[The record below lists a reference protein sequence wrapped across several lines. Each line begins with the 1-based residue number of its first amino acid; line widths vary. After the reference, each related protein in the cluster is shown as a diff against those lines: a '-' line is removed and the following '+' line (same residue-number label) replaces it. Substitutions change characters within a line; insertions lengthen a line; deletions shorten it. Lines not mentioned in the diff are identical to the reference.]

1 MARMRWSPAVALVSL
16 LAATP
21 AAATT
26 FLAASV
32 EEIARSSEAV
42 VRGRVVATAARATD
56 DGRIVTDVDVAV
68 ASAWKGAT
76 EDTVRL
82 VVPGGSLGWIALR
95 VEGAPTFEPGE
106 EVVVFAGR
114 EGRAWRVNGYALG
127 KYRVV
132 RGEARP
138 ALSGATVRPRALSAG
153 ERGVGP
159 MPVAELERRVRG
171 AR

>member
-1 MARMRWSPAVALVSL
+1 MRWSPAVSLVFL
-16 LAATP
+16 LAAAP

-26 FLAASV
+26 FVAASV

-68 ASAWKGAT
+68 ASAWKGAP
-76 EDTVRL
+76 EQTVRL

-95 VEGAPTFEPGE
+95 VEGAPTFETGE
-106 EVVVFAGR
+106 EVVVVAGR

-138 ALSGATVRPRALSAG
+138 ALSGADVVPRTLATG

-159 MPVAELERRVRG
+159 MPVDELERRVRSV
-171 AR
+171 R